1 MSQNWKPINE
11 RRGNRI
17 SSNRTNSERT
27 YDQVKHNGH
36 GGKKKKKV
44 NAPKTGFSP
53 LFRSNLAIC
62 LPSSLKGLHST
73 KPENLYIV
81 YNGVINQV
89 AATSSDPNTFS

>member
-1 MSQNWKPINE
+1 MSQKWMLIKG

-17 SSNRTNSERT
+17 SSKRTNSERT

-36 GGKKKKKV
+36 GGKKKKV
-44 NAPKTGFSP
+44 DVPKTGFSP
-53 LFRSNLAIC
+53 LFRSNLDIC

-81 YNGVINQV
+81 YNAVINQV